1 MSELTD
7 KLEEVAGGIFGNNH
21 ELKPVAEPALVAAV
35 KAGEALL
42 SRAHLSEIKLRRAVA
57 DLDTLIAAYE
67 TAASLLE
74 KYVPAEFLPDNLGWG
89 SADAAPAAEE
99 SAEEPEAPA
108 EES

>member
-7 KLEEVAGGIFGNNH
+7 KLEEAVGGILGGH
-21 ELKPVAEPALVAAV
+21 ELKPVAEPALVDAI

-42 SRAHLSEIKLRRAVA
+42 SKAHLDEIKLRRAVA

-67 TAASLLE
+67 TAAGLLE

-89 SADAAPAAEE
+89 QTDSEPAASDEDAEASDGSEE
-99 SAEEPEAPA
+99 A
-108 EES
+108 